1 MRVLGRKPQGY
12 GGGNEVYGVEKN
24 LSRLKLFSESTQT
37 RRRVEW
43 IYMFESTRR
52 RDRVDSATQSSRLK
66 ISRLNVSKN
75 KKVQTATQFAP

>member
-1 MRVLGRKPQGY
+1 MRVLGRKPHGY

-24 LSRLKLFSESTQT
+24 SSRLKLVSESTQT

-52 RDRVDSATQSSRLK
+52 RDRVDSATQSSRLSDAIESTQNIK
-66 ISRLNVSKN
+66 TEC
-75 KKVQTATQFAP
+75 VQK